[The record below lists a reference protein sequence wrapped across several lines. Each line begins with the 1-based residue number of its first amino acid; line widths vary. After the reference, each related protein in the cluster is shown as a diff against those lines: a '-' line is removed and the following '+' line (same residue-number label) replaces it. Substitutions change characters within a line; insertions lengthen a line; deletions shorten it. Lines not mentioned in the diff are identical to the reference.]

1 MFSPWLSSLPLHIR
15 VQVNNF
21 RYYLNMTD
29 FPKSRPEFPKYR
41 LADVPA
47 PAAPQT
53 EQASN

>member
-1 MFSPWLSSLPLHIR
+1 MFSPWLSSLPLDIR